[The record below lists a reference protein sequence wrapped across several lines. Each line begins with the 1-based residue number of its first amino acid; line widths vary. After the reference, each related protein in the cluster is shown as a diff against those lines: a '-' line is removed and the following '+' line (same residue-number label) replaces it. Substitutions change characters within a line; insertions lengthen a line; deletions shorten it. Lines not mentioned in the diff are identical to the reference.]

1 MLHFDIQLL
10 LAIVFIILHLNG
22 LADGFLNTV
31 LQNIN
36 LAQPHHLMQSSNR
49 VCLQMTF
56 AANQP
61 FNPFTARQ
69 KNTRIKWF
77 ETDLESFYAFVQS
90 QPLLTP
96 EQEFLYGR
104 TIRMWTQ
111 VEHIR
116 SQLKKCQELD
126 QDTNCTISD
135 EQLSDALGCEPETIQ
150 KIYRCAEISKT
161 KLVNSNLK
169 LVLAIVS
176 RYRTAS
182 IPNAELIAEGTRGLS
197 KAMMRY
203 DYSRG
208 FRFATYATWYVHQAI
223 SEHVRWRKHPAKM
236 PSRYLVLHRQVK
248 QFSSDFRAVNQR
260 FPTVAEIS
268 DATGG
273 TPFDIVKVLSMN
285 SYPQLMHSSMNSKSS
300 YKGDNKERTFE
311 DIMPSLYCPPLVLA
325 DNKDLRRDMEKMFQV
340 NLNDAERDIL
350 RLRLGLDDGREKPLK
365 EVGKRFQISWKQVRS
380 LEKDALSKLL
390 VSSEID
396 EFVDHYHAVV

>member
-1 MLHFDIQLL
+1 MSNFNSCLKLL
-10 LAIVFIILHLNG
+10 IAFIILHLNG
-22 LADGFLNTV
+22 LTDGFLNTIF
-31 LQNIN
+31 QNIN
-36 LAQPHHLMQSSNR
+36 LAQPHHSTPSSKQGF
-49 VCLQMTF
+49 LQMTF
-56 AANQP
+56 TANQP

-69 KNTRIKWF
+69 KNTKIKWF
-77 ETDLESFYAFVQS
+77 ETDLESFYSFVQS

-116 SQLKKCQELD
+116 SQLRKRQELED
-126 QDTNCTISD
+126 GSNCSISD
-135 EQLSDALGCEPETIQ
+135 EQLGAELGCAPETIQ
-150 KIYRCAEISKT
+150 KIYRCADISKT

-169 LVLAIVS
+169 LVLAVVS

-197 KAMMRY
+197 KAVVRY
-203 DYSRG
+203 DYSKG

-236 PSRYLVLHRQVK
+236 PSRYLVLHREVK
-248 QFSSDFRAVNQR
+248 QFSSDFRSANKR

-268 DATGG
+268 EHTGG

-285 SYPQLMHSSMNSKSS
+285 SYPQLMHQSLNSKAS
-300 YKGDNKERTFE
+300 YKGDSKERTYE
-311 DIMPSLYCPPLVLA
+311 DIIPSLYLPPLVRA
-325 DNKDLRRDMEKMFQV
+325 DNKDLRRDMEQMFQV

-350 RLRLGLDDGREKPLK
+350 RLRLGLDDGKEKPLK
-365 EVGKRFQISWKQVRS
+365 EVGRRFQISWKQVRN

-396 EFVDHYHAVV
+396 EFVDHYHTVV